1 MAWFMAF
8 TSLCI
13 GAGLFFMLGRMDS
26 LARMGLFVLVAF
38 MPAAYLKVIGGLVLH
53 DATSFVDFGVVLLI
67 AATVIIASVQYIVRT
82 RNRR

>member
-8 TSLCI
+8 TSLCV

-26 LARMGLFVLVAF
+26 LARMGLFILVAF
-38 MPAAYLKVIGGLVLH
+38 MPVAYLRVIGELVLQ

-67 AATVIIASVQYIVRT
+67 ATTVIIASVQYIVRM